1 MNGSFRFAGDLFPE
15 LDRLQQH
22 LDALFHG
29 TDPTNIRALSR
40 RGFPAI
46 NVGTSSD
53 SVEIIA
59 FVPGVDPKALQIT
72 VDRGLLIIAGER
84 KADPST
90 GKDGE
95 SVHAQERYTGAFRRI
110 VTLPEDADP
119 AHVDATLRDGVLHV
133 TVAKRES
140 SKPRKIAIN

>member
-1 MNGSFRFAGDLFPE
+1 MNGSFRLAGDLFPE
-15 LDRLQQH
+15 LSRLQQH
-22 LDALFHG
+22 LDALFQG

-40 RGFPAI
+40 GGFPAI
-46 NVGTSSD
+46 NVGTSPD

-59 FVPGVDPKALQIT
+59 FAPGVDSKALQIT

-84 KADPST
+84 KAEPT
-90 GKDGE
+90 LGKDGE
-95 SVHAQERYTGAFRRI
+95 SVHAQERFSGSFRRI

-119 AHVDATLRDGVLHV
+119 ARVDASLRDGVLHV

-140 SKPRKIAIN
+140 SKPRQININ